1 MANKKEINSSIL
13 QMNAS
18 DTQTSELDNLQ
29 PYAYWLGNINGVGR
43 ATAKKLLEVF
53 ASPME
58 VYSAGEKALLQ
69 VVNST
74 VAEAIIE
81 AQKQEIQALYETV
94 LKKNIRFIPFYH
106 PDYSKRLQ
114 DIPDAPYALYVKGQ
128 LPEDNKRSVAIVGA
142 RNCSA
147 YGRYVAETFAK
158 ELARQDIQIVSGL
171 AAGVDGLAQSAAIQ
185 AGGKTYG
192 VLGCGVDVC
201 YPAYHKVLY
210 DKVIESGGMISTYP
224 PGMQPQSSLFPPR
237 NRIISGLSD
246 VVLVVEARKK
256 SGTLITVD
264 MALEQGREVYVVP
277 GRITDRLSDGC
288 NNLLRQGAGAALSPE
303 QFMQEL
309 EETVWREEGE
319 KTKTDKTSDSQKNP
333 NISNMKSSFNAKLQT
348 SNLLPQEK
356 ELLSLLDFYPI
367 SLDQIYMTAQTTPL
381 LCELTLS
388 QMMEML
394 LMLSMQGFVNN
405 DGGYYMLK
413 KPV

>member
-1 MANKKEINSSIL
+1 MEN
-13 QMNAS
+13 
-18 DTQTSELDNLQ
+18 TELDTLQ
-29 PYAYWLGNINGVGR
+29 PYAYWLGNIHGVGR
-43 ATAKKLLEVF
+43 SMAKRLLEVF
-53 ASPME
+53 ETPFE
-58 VYSAGEKALLQ
+58 VYKAGEKALLQ
-69 VVNST
+69 VVNKSL
-74 VAEAIIE
+74 AETITE
-81 AQKQEIQALYETV
+81 AQKLDVKAAYEV
-94 LKKNIRFIPFYH
+94 LLKKQIRFVPFFHAAY
-106 PDYSKRLQ
+106 PLRLRE
-114 DIPDAPYALYVKGQ
+114 IPDAPYALYVKGQ
-128 LPEDNKRSVAIVGA
+128 LPEDKKRSVAIVGA

-158 ELARQDIQIVSGL
+158 ELARQGVQIISGL
-171 AAGVDGLAQSAAIQ
+171 AAGVDGLAQSAAIE
-185 AGGKTYG
+185 AGGRTYG

-201 YPAYHKVLY
+201 YPTYHKVLY

-246 VVLVVEARKK
+246 AVLVVEARKK

-309 EETVWREEGE
+309 KETVWREEGTGKSFLE
-319 KTKTDKTSDSQKNP
+319 DSTAKTAIHNNAKIAQFENNSSISKSQSHTQKQNP
-333 NISNMKSSFNAKLQT
+333 NLS
-348 SNLLPQEK
+348 PQERA
-356 ELLSLLDFYPI
+356 LLSLLDFYPI

-381 LCELTLS
+381 LCELTLP
-388 QMMEML
+388 QVMEML
-394 LMLSMQGFVNN
+394 LLLSMQGFVNN
-405 DGGYYMLK
+405 EGGYYMLK

>member
-1 MANKKEINSSIL
+1 M
-13 QMNAS
+13 
-18 DTQTSELDNLQ
+18 
-29 PYAYWLGNINGVGR
+29 
-43 ATAKKLLEVF
+43 
-53 ASPME
+53 
-58 VYSAGEKALLQ
+58 
-69 VVNST
+69 
-74 VAEAIIE
+74 
-81 AQKQEIQALYETV
+81 
-94 LKKNIRFIPFYH
+94 
-106 PDYSKRLQ
+106 
-114 DIPDAPYALYVKGQ
+114 
-128 LPEDNKRSVAIVGA
+128 
-142 RNCSA
+142 
-147 YGRYVAETFAK
+147 
-158 ELARQDIQIVSGL
+158 
-171 AAGVDGLAQSAAIQ
+171 
-185 AGGKTYG
+185 
-192 VLGCGVDVC
+192 GCGVDVC
-201 YPAYHKVLY
+201 YPAYHRTLY

-224 PGMQPQSSLFPPR
+224 PGMQPQSALFPPR

-356 ELLSLLDFYPI
+356 ALLSLLDFYPI

>member
-53 ASPME
+53 ATPME
-58 VYSAGEKALLQ
+58 VYSAGEKALSQ

-114 DIPDAPYALYVKGQ
+114 DIPDAPYALYVKGE
-128 LPEDNKRSVAIVGA
+128 LPADDKRSVAIVGA

-171 AAGVDGLAQSAAIQ
+171 AAGVDGLAQNAAIQ
-185 AGGKTYG
+185 AGGQTYG

-201 YPAYHKVLY
+201 YPAYHRTLY

-224 PGMQPQSSLFPPR
+224 PGMQPQSALFPPR

-356 ELLSLLDFYPI
+356 ALLSLLDFYPI

>member
-1 MANKKEINSSIL
+1 MEN
-13 QMNAS
+13 
-18 DTQTSELDNLQ
+18 TELETLQ
-29 PYAYWLGNINGVGR
+29 PYAYWLGNIHGVGR
-43 ATAKKLLEVF
+43 SMAKRLLEVF
-53 ASPME
+53 ETPFE
-58 VYSAGEKALLQ
+58 VYKAGEKALLQ
-69 VVNST
+69 VVNKPL
-74 VAEAIIE
+74 AETITE
-81 AQKQEIQALYETV
+81 AQKQDVQAAYEV
-94 LKKNIRFIPFYH
+94 LLNKQIRFVPFYH
-106 PDYSKRLQ
+106 TTYPLRLRE
-114 DIPDAPYALYVKGQ
+114 IPDAPYALYAKGQ
-128 LPEDNKRSVAIVGA
+128 LPEDKKRSVAIVGA

-158 ELARQDIQIVSGL
+158 ELARQGVQIISGL
-171 AAGVDGLAQSAAIQ
+171 AAGVDGLAQSAAIE
-185 AGGKTYG
+185 AGGQTYG
-192 VLGCGVDVC
+192 VLGCGVDIC

-246 VVLVVEARKK
+246 AVLVVEARKK

-309 EETVWREEGE
+309 EETVWREEGTGKSFLE
-319 KTKTDKTSDSQKNP
+319 DNTAKTATLNNSKIAQFENNSSVSKSQSHTQKQN
-333 NISNMKSSFNAKLQT
+333 
-348 SNLLPQEK
+348 SNLSPQK
-356 ELLSLLDFYPI
+356 KALLSLLDFYPI

-381 LCELTLS
+381 LCELTLP

-394 LMLSMQGFVNN
+394 LLLSMQGFVNN
-405 DGGYYMLK
+405 EGGYYMLK